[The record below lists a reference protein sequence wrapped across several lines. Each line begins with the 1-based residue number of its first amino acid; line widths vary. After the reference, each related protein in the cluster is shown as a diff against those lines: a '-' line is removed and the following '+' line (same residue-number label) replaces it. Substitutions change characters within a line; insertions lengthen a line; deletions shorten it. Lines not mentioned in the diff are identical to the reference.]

1 MSQNSRVKKQNVVT
15 SSKPANFNCSTL
27 LFPQVHVCSTGL
39 LDLNLFRI
47 SDNWNLSLEDMKEE
61 KR

>member
-47 SDNWNLSLEDMKEE
+47 NDN
-61 KR
+61 